1 MYFYDWTGELT
12 SQKGLEFMDEL
23 QTLIDKWD
31 LILSTFK
38 EEHEII
44 DVSFK
49 TWIKP
54 LKIYKLDGNVL
65 TLTFSSLEDDAST
78 DERSIVYIEKRY
90 LKFLEVTVC
99 EVMNKEYQ
107 VIIMS
112 SAEKKE
118 DELKKKTSSVST
130 DNSLAS
136 QNLNPNYTFDTFV
149 IGTNNN
155 LAHAASLAVAET
167 PGQIYNPLFI
177 YGGAG
182 LGKTHLMQA
191 IAHFIIASD
200 PSKKVLYVTSETF
213 TNELIES
220 VKTNKNTEFR
230 NKYRNIDVL
239 LIDDIQ
245 FIAGK
250 ERVQEEFFHT
260 FNSLYEDGKQIIISS
275 DTPPR
280 DIPFLEDR
288 LKSRFEWGLLA
299 DISVPDYETRL
310 AILRKKAQDESI
322 IIDDIILSNI
332 ANKIDSNIRELEGV
346 FNKIVARASLTHSP
360 ITIELAEKIINEF
373 KYENEKVISCDF
385 IKETIAKYFS
395 INKDDLS
402 SNKRSNDIAFPRQ
415 IAMFLCREIANMSY
429 PQIGEDFGGRD
440 HSTVMHACRKI
451 EKEVKEK
458 TNTKLIVDSV
468 KNIIVNDKKQ

>member
-1 MYFYDWTGELT
+1 MAIEKEELIAKIKELLQPEVTKISYDTWIMPLDIRSIDGNHIVFTANSEFQKDFIENKYKSLIFNTLRYITNKDWTFSVVDLT
-12 SQKGLEFMDEL
+12 
-23 QTLIDKWD
+23 
-31 LILSTFK
+31 K
-38 EEHEII
+38 EEKDDSKDIISNTSNSSPAEI
-44 DVSFK
+44 
-49 TWIKP
+49 
-54 LKIYKLDGNVL
+54 
-65 TLTFSSLEDDAST
+65 E
-78 DERSIVYIEKRY
+78 
-90 LKFLEVTVC
+90 
-99 EVMNKEYQ
+99 MNK
-107 VIIMS
+107 
-112 SAEKKE
+112 
-118 DELKKKTSSVST
+118 ST
-130 DNSLAS
+130 
-136 QNLNPNYTFDTFV
+136 LNPKYTFETFV
-149 IGTNNN
+149 VGNNN
-155 LAHAASLAVAET
+155 RFAHAAALAVGNE
-167 PGQIYNPLFI
+167 PGSFYNPLFI
-177 YGGAG
+177 FGGVG
-182 LGKTHLMQA
+182 LGKTHLMHA
-191 IAHFIIASD
+191 IGNRILENNPNANI
-200 PSKKVLYVTSETF
+200 LYVTSEKF
-213 TNELIES
+213 TNQLINAI
-220 VKTNKNTEFR
+220 KDNKNEFFR